1 MNAQVEYLHFNDA
14 ENEGALLRDW
24 AEFVRLRPKPPEKV
38 QFGIKNWL
46 KRATP
51 GSVCEVLHEDGW
63 WDADVVA
70 VRSPD
75 DATHRPPAYP
85 PSQLSAGTKREG
97 EDGKQWVVKSSAKRG
112 DEWVPVGVSDWKATR
127 AGDID
132 KQEFRFGDYWEQAIA
147 AAILRGQAAVAGRA
161 KWPRELQ
168 APPGGEHH
176 ADMGA

>member
-1 MNAQVEYLHFNDA
+1 MYSRTAV
-14 ENEGALLRDW
+14 LLAVTGGRSLGT
-24 AEFVRLRPKPPEKV
+24 VRLCDTLV
-38 QFGIKNWL
+38 
-46 KRATP
+46 
-51 GSVCEVLHEDGW
+51 VLDY
-63 WDADVVA
+63 AF
-70 VRSPD
+70 
-75 DATHRPPAYP
+75 
-85 PSQLSAGTKREG
+85 RE
-97 EDGKQWVVKSSAKRG
+97 VVKAY
-112 DEWVPVGVSDWKATR
+112 KATR